1 MHNGDVILL
10 DVEGTVAPIS
20 FVVDVMFPFAAENM
34 ESFVAENWDALADVV
49 ADFRSL
55 AQADRDA
62 GNLEA
67 IPIASE
73 SDSREDQAQSVV
85 ANALW
90 QMSQDRKSTPLK
102 ALQGRI
108 WKGGFESGHLQS
120 VVFEDVKN
128 ALEQWEKAGLRIAI
142 YSSGSVQAQQLFF
155 RYCEA
160 GDLTPFLSGHFDTRI
175 GAKREADSYRTIA
188 EELEVSPER
197 IVFFT
202 DVVQEADAAR
212 EAGMQ
217 AVVMERPG
225 NAPTGTHTHPTWSDF
240 TPWGKSE

>member
-1 MHNGDVILL
+1 M
-10 DVEGTVAPIS
+10 
-20 FVVDVMFPFAAENM
+20 
-34 ESFVAENWDALADVV
+34 
-49 ADFRSL
+49 
-55 AQADRDA
+55 
-62 GNLEA
+62 
-67 IPIASE
+67 
-73 SDSREDQAQSVV
+73 
-85 ANALW
+85 
-90 QMSQDRKSTPLK
+90 
-102 ALQGRI
+102 
-108 WKGGFESGHLQS
+108 
-120 VVFEDVKN
+120 KN

-197 IVFFT
+197 VVFFT

-217 AVVMERPG
+217 AVVMERRKRTDW
-225 NAPTGTHTHPTWSDF
+225 NAHASHL
-240 TPWGKSE
+240 E

>member
-160 GDLTPFLSGHFDTRI
+160 GDLTPF
-175 GAKREADSYRTIA
+175 
-188 EELEVSPER
+188 
-197 IVFFT
+197 
-202 DVVQEADAAR
+202 
-212 EAGMQ
+212 
-217 AVVMERPG
+217 
-225 NAPTGTHTHPTWSDF
+225 
-240 TPWGKSE
+240 